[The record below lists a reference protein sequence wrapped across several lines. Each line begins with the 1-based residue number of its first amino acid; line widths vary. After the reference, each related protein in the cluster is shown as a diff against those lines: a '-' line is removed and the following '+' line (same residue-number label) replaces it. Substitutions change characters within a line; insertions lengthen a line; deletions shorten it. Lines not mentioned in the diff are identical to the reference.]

1 MRVGAHLSL
10 AVVVAALA
18 TCSCGQPGMSKT
30 SDAAVPQPSGT
41 AHSADPAPEPETN
54 PIPEVSEAE
63 AYISSDVGVNTVDRN
78 EVNTRF
84 SYDLDIHYPQITN
97 PRTGNQRRFNR
108 YVRRLIETNVNA
120 FRVYCAKNNKQRDG
134 TRRRMEYHLGINYE
148 VFFATTEVLSIKLT
162 LESFTGYLNS
172 DWVPIP
178 INYDLKAGKPLVLRN
193 IFKRRSNFLKVIA
206 AYSVDEFMK
215 RGLNCGGRGVTDEQ
229 WMREGAKPKAD
240 NYSGWNLARNGILI
254 TFGEYQVGAGC
265 LGLVSVVV
273 PYDHLR
279 GTLRRDVERLQLKH

>member
-1 MRVGAHLSL
+1 MRVGALLSF
-10 AVVVAALA
+10 AVAGVAVLA

-30 SDAAVPQPSGT
+30 STAAVPQPGET
-41 AHSADPAPEPETN
+41 ARSVDPKAATN
-54 PIPEVSEAE
+54 PTPEVSEAE
-63 AYISSDVGVNTVDRN
+63 AYLSGDIEVNTVDRSV
-78 EVNTRF
+78 VNIRF
-84 SYDLDIHYPQITN
+84 SYDLDLHYPQITN
-97 PRTGNQRRFNR
+97 PRTRNQRRFNR
-108 YVRRLIETNVNA
+108 YVRRLIETNVKA
-120 FRVYCAKNNKQRDG
+120 FRVYCAENNRARDG

-172 DWVPIP
+172 DWVPITL
-178 INYDLKAGKPLVLRN
+178 NYDLKAGKPLVLGN

-215 RGLNCGGRGVTDEQ
+215 RGLNCGGGGVADEQ
-229 WMREGAKPKAD
+229 WMRKGARPKAD
-240 NYSGWNLARNGILI
+240 NYSGWNLTRNGILI

-273 PYDHLR
+273 PYGHLG
-279 GTLRRDVERLQLKH
+279 GTLRRDVKRLQLKH